1 MFAFSPPLSRGHAA
15 LRGALALVLGVV
27 FLLWPGITIATAVV
41 LFAIYCFMDAF
52 AALGRLFSADRTAG
66 DRVLMILRTIVD
78 VAAAIVAIA
87 YPGPT
92 AEALTLIIG
101 VYVIIAGV
109 IEISGSRALS
119 RLGTGGAGWL
129 VAGGL
134 LSIVAGVLLVI
145 WPDIG
150 AVTLAIVFGAYLAVY
165 GGVLLLSAATAPKGA
180 NMSDLATSP

>member
-1 MFAFSPPLSRGHAA
+1 MFALSPPVSRGHAA
-15 LRGALALVLGVV
+15 LRGALALALGVV
-27 FLLWPGITIATAVV
+27 FLVWPGITIATAVV

-52 AALGRLFSADRTAG
+52 AVLARLFRAGRSAG
-66 DRVLMILRTIVD
+66 DRVLMVLRTVVD

-92 AEALTLIIG
+92 AEVLTLIIG
-101 VYVIIAGV
+101 FYIIVAGV
-109 IEISGSRALS
+109 VEISGSRTLS
-119 RLGTGGAGWL
+119 RVGTGGAGWL

-150 AVTLAIVFGAYLAVY
+150 AVTLAIIFGAYLAAY
-165 GGVLLLSAATAPKGA
+165 GGMLLISAAMAPKGA
-180 NMSDLATSP
+180 EVSDPLTSP

>member
-101 VYVIIAGV
+101 IYVIIAGV

>member
-15 LRGALALVLGVV
+15 WRGALALVLGVV
-27 FLLWPGITIATAVV
+27 FLVWPGITVATAVV

-52 AALGRLFSADRTAG
+52 AALARLFSAGRSAG
-66 DRVLMILRTIVD
+66 DRVLMILRTVVD

-92 AEALTLIIG
+92 AEVLTLIIG
-101 VYVIIAGV
+101 IYVIVAGV
-109 IEISGSRALS
+109 LEISASGSLS
-119 RLGTGGAGWL
+119 RLGAGGTGWL

-134 LSIVAGVLLVI
+134 LSIVAGVLLVV

-150 AVTLAIVFGAYLAVY
+150 AVTLAIVFGAYLAAY
-165 GGVLLLSAATAPKGA
+165 GGVLLVSAVMTPKGA
-180 NMSDLATSP
+180 NVNDPLTAP

>member
-101 VYVIIAGV
+101 VYVIVAGV

-165 GGVLLLSAATAPKGA
+165 GGVLLLSAAMAPKGA

>member
-27 FLLWPGITIATAVV
+27 FLVWPGITIETAVV

-52 AALGRLFSADRTAG
+52 AALARLFSAGRSAG

-78 VAAAIVAIA
+78 VAAAVVAIA

-92 AEALTLIIG
+92 AEVLTLIIG
-101 VYVIIAGV
+101 FYVIVAGVVEIAG
-109 IEISGSRALS
+109 SRTLS

-134 LSIVAGVLLVI
+134 LSIVAGVLLVV

-150 AVTLAIVFGAYLAVY
+150 AVTLAVVFGVYLAAY
-165 GGVLLLSAATAPKGA
+165 GAVLLVSAAMAPKGA
-180 NMSDLATSP
+180 DVSDPLTSP

>member
-1 MFAFSPPLSRGHAA
+1 MLAFSPPLSRGHAA
-15 LRGALALVLGVV
+15 LRGGLALVLGVV
-27 FLLWPGITIATAVV
+27 FLVWPGITIGTAVV
-41 LFAIYCFMDAF
+41 LFALYCFMDAF

-101 VYVIIAGV
+101 FYVIVAGV
-109 IEISGSRALS
+109 VEISGSRALS
-119 RLGTGGAGWL
+119 RAGTGGAGWL

-134 LSIVAGVLLVI
+134 LSIVAGVLLVV

-150 AVTLAIVFGAYLAVY
+150 AVSLAIIFGAYLAVY
-165 GGVLLLSAATAPKGA
+165 GGVLLASAAMAPKGA
-180 NMSDLATSP
+180 IVSDPLTAP